1 MKQSQGPEGPKHT
14 DAELGGGISS
24 GEALGPESAV
34 REVGWIDRGVCSS
47 LTPEGVVECWQSAKS
62 GELRMC

>member
-1 MKQSQGPEGPKHT
+1 MQGPKHT

-34 REVGWIDRGVCSS
+34 RKVGRVDQPGTMQQTSPR
-47 LTPEGVVECWQSAKS
+47 LK
-62 GELRMC
+62 